1 MDDATERPGPFFQD
15 APVFLELLAVAHGI
29 PIVPLVALPLCT
41 SKAACRLL
49 GHPHSHGV
57 YQKGRA
63 LQSFDLFETY
73 PGLRVQPLNEAKK
86 AFEERNSARYRE
98 LAPIVAR
105 LAEALARSGRF
116 TNETGIVEV
125 ATVLEGMYRLAP
137 GKISRKLRNRVSRY
151 LGTDPESQ
159 TSVKESVRQ
168 VVSQFES

>member
-1 MDDATERPGPFFQD
+1 M
-15 APVFLELLAVAHGI
+15 
-29 PIVPLVALPLCT
+29 
-41 SKAACRLL
+41 L
-49 GHPHSHGV
+49 GRPHSHGV
-57 YQKGRA
+57 YQKGRT

-73 PGLRVQPLNEAKK
+73 PGLRVQALNEAKK
-86 AFEERNSARYRE
+86 AFGERNSARYRE

-137 GKISRKLRNRVSRY
+137 GNISRKLRNRVSRY
-151 LGTDPESQ
+151 LGTDPKSQ

-168 VVSQFES
+168 FYDARSNIVHSRPDKVSPQKHQEIFANGFDIARRSLFKLLHEGPPEVW